1 MLFEI
6 LFQCVLLHQQMS
18 IFVIDQYFLVL
29 QVVYGFIIDIVDGVG
44 VVECIGRRFLPGKS
58 WSMKVQLSLCH
69 QHSTNQ
75 RAQCNGEG
83 QDKDIS
89 IWEIH

>member
-1 MLFEI
+1 
-6 LFQCVLLHQQMS
+6 MS

-44 VVECIGRRFLPGKS
+44 VVECIGRRFLPEKS

-69 QHSTNQ
+69 HHSTRQ
-75 RAQCNGEG
+75 GA
-83 QDKDIS
+83 
-89 IWEIH
+89 